1 MMRAQLTK
9 VALVGAAASLLMG
22 SLAGCSAADEGSG
35 EAGGKIAFL
44 MPDRAST
51 RYEEQD
57 SPLFKKKVAE
67 LCENCEVLYQ
77 NADGD
82 AAKQQQQVES
92 MVAQGVDVIVIDAV
106 DTTAAA
112 SSVQSAQA
120 SDIKVVTYDRPVPSV
135 PADFYVSFDN
145 KEIGA
150 LIAQSLI
157 DHLADEGIT
166 EGGLLMVNGSPS
178 DDAAMLIK
186 EGSVEAVEDSG
197 FDVLASY
204 DTPDWVP
211 QKAQD
216 WVSGQISQF
225 RDDVVGVV
233 AANDGTAGGTIAAF
247 KAAGVSDLP
256 PVTGN
261 DAEVAAIQRVISGDQ
276 YNTISKPISIVAE
289 KAAEVA
295 VGYINGDTP
304 EADTE
309 LFDTPSAL
317 FVPEVVTSENV
328 KEKIFEAEIYTTDD
342 VCTSEYADACAELGI
357 E

>member
-1 MMRAQLTK
+1 MRTRFMTLA
-9 VALVGAAASLLMG
+9 VAAASASLLLG
-22 SLAGCSAADEGSG
+22 GLAGCSADDAGDGGDSG
-35 EAGGKIAFL
+35 EIAFL

-67 LCENCEVLYQ
+67 LCEGCEVMYQ

-82 AAKQQQQVES
+82 ASKQQQQVES
-92 MVAQGVDVIVIDAV
+92 MVARGVDVIVIDAV

-112 SSVQSAQA
+112 SSVQSAQ
-120 SDIKVVTYDRPVPSV
+120 SSGIKVVTYDRPVPKVS
-135 PADFYVSFDN
+135 ADFYVSFDN
-145 KEIGA
+145 KEIGK
-150 LIAQSLI
+150 LIAQSLV
-157 DHLADEGIT
+157 DHLDDEGVKD
-166 EGGLLMVNGSPS
+166 GGLLMVNGSPS

-186 EGSVEAVEDSG
+186 EGSEEVVKDSD

-216 WVSGQISQF
+216 WVSGQISQY
-225 RDDVVGVV
+225 RDDIDGVV

-247 KAAGVSDLP
+247 KAAGVDDMP

-261 DAEVAAIQRVISGDQ
+261 DAEVAAVQRAISGAQ

-295 VGYINGDTP
+295 VGFVKGETP
-304 EADTE
+304 DADDE

-317 FVPEVVTSENV
+317 FVPDVVTAENV
-328 KEKIFEAEIYTTDD
+328 KKVIFDEDIYSADK
-342 VCTSEYADACAELGI
+342 VCTEEYASACEDLGI

>member
-1 MMRAQLTK
+1 MRAQLTK
-9 VALVGAAASLLMG
+9 VALMGAAASLLMG
-22 SLAGCSAADEGSG
+22 SLAGCSAADSG
-35 EAGGKIAFL
+35 AESGGKIAFL

-92 MVAQGVDVIVIDAV
+92 MIAQGVDVIVIDAV

-145 KEIGA
+145 KEIGS
-150 LIAQSLI
+150 LIAQSLV
-157 DHLADEGIT
+157 DHLTEQGIT
-166 EGGLLMVNGSPS
+166 DGNLLMVNGSPS

-186 EGSVEAVEDSG
+186 EGSVEVVEDSG
-197 FDVLASY
+197 FTVLASY

-225 RDDVVGVV
+225 RDQIDGVV

-247 KAAGVSDLP
+247 KAAGIGDVP

-261 DAEVAAIQRVISGDQ
+261 DAEVAAIQRVIAGDQ

-295 VGYINGDTP
+295 VGYINGEEP
-304 EADTE
+304 KADAE
-309 LFDTPSAL
+309 LFETPSAL
-317 FVPEVVTSENV
+317 FVPEVVTAENV
-328 KEKIFEAEIYTTDD
+328 KEVIFDGGIYTAEE
-342 VCTSEYADACAELGI
+342 VCTDEYADACTELGI

>member
-1 MMRAQLTK
+1 MRTGFTRLA
-9 VALVGAAASLLMG
+9 VATAAASLLIG
-22 SLAGCSAADEGSG
+22 ALAGCSTEESG
-35 EAGGKIAFL
+35 DGGGESGKIAFL

-57 SPLFKKKVAE
+57 SPLFKKKVGE
-67 LCENCEVLYQ
+67 LCEGCEVMYQ

-82 AAKQQQQVES
+82 ASKQQQQMES

-120 SDIKVVTYDRPVPSV
+120 AGIKVVTYDRPVPDV
-135 PADFYVSFDN
+135 AADFYVSFDN
-145 KEIGA
+145 KEIGK
-150 LIAQSLI
+150 LIAQSLV

-166 EGGLLMVNGSPS
+166 DGGLLMVNGSPS

-186 EGSVEAVEDSG
+186 EGSVEVVEASDYE
-197 FDVLASY
+197 VLASY

-225 RDDVVGVV
+225 RDDIVGVV

-247 KAAGVSDLP
+247 KAAGLDELP

-261 DAEVAAIQRVISGDQ
+261 DAEVAAIQRIISGDQ

-295 VGYINGDTP
+295 VGFIKGETP
-304 EADTE
+304 KADAE

-317 FVPEVVTSENV
+317 FVPEVVTAENV
-328 KEKIFEAEIYTTDD
+328 KEIIFDGGIYTADQ
-342 VCTSEYADACAELGI
+342 VCKDEYASACEELGI
-357 E
+357 K